1 MALYLQMGSQTARY
15 PDEHLAGCGVHG
27 HAEDEGERQELCAGL
42 RQQGQHHAPA
52 TRHRSGLTVSL
63 YLDLVYSN

>member
-42 RQQGQHHAPA
+42 RQQGQHYAAA
-52 TRHRSGLTVSL
+52 TRH
-63 YLDLVYSN
+63 